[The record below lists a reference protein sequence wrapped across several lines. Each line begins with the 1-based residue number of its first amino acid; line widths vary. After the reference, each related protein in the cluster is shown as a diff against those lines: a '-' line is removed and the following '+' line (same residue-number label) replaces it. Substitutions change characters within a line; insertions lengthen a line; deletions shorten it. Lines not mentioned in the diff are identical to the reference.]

1 MKFLSKVTL
10 LILTIFSATI
20 LASNVRIKE
29 LARIQGVQDNPLVGY
44 GLVVGLSG
52 TGDSSKN
59 HTTILSLS
67 NTLKRFSVNVTTEQ
81 IRSRNVAA
89 VIVTASLPAFAQTG
103 DRLDVTVS
111 SIGDARSL
119 QGGTLLMIPL
129 KAANQDIY
137 ALAQGPLSVGGYQFD
152 YNGNKIQKN
161 HPTVGIVPN
170 GANVEKSIEYG
181 FDVETKGLTLQL
193 NSPDFTTARRIIKT
207 LKEHFPES
215 NVTSNHPGR
224 VTIKLN
230 KSDSLI
236 SLMFEIESLSVT
248 PDTFARVVINER
260 NGTVVAGSQVRIDD
274 VVISHGSLT
283 LQVKTEFTASQPS
296 GFFRNT
302 GDDLQSLVIANS
314 EISVEENTI
323 EPTVFKGSNIG
334 ELVNALK
341 SLNLPTR
348 ELISILQAIKK
359 SGALHAELIIQ

>member
-1 MKFLSKVTL
+1 
-10 LILTIFSATI
+10 
-20 LASNVRIKE
+20 
-29 LARIQGVQDNPLVGY
+29 
-44 GLVVGLSG
+44 
-52 TGDSSKN
+52 
-59 HTTILSLS
+59 
-67 NTLKRFSVNVTTEQ
+67 
-81 IRSRNVAA
+81 
-89 VIVTASLPAFAQTG
+89 
-103 DRLDVTVS
+103 
-111 SIGDARSL
+111 
-119 QGGTLLMIPL
+119 
-129 KAANQDIY
+129 
-137 ALAQGPLSVGGYQFD
+137 
-152 YNGNKIQKN
+152 
-161 HPTVGIVPN
+161 
-170 GANVEKSIEYG
+170 
-181 FDVETKGLTLQL
+181 
-193 NSPDFTTARRIIKT
+193 
-207 LKEHFPES
+207 
-215 NVTSNHPGR
+215 
-224 VTIKLN
+224 
-230 KSDSLI
+230 
-236 SLMFEIESLSVT
+236 MFEIESLSVT